1 MSSKLK
7 LVSKKGPHQPQMR
20 KLAQNL
26 RNLSKRPAL
35 WALGTASTSDCIG
48 FTYASRLLLN
58 GERRN
63 GNMSRAVQHALVSI
77 DAQLIGRASTIGR
90 PWKWRLKQDG

>member
-1 MSSKLK
+1 MPNLT
-7 LVSKKGPHQPQMR
+7 
-20 KLAQNL
+20 QNL
-26 RNLSKRPAL
+26 RNLSKRPAKPAKGNGRVQTACKHAL

-48 FTYASRLLLN
+48 FAYASRLLLN

-77 DAQLIGRASTIGR
+77 GAQRIGRASTIGR
-90 PWKWRLKQDG
+90 PWKWRLKQNG